1 MEPKN
6 KCLIFIWQKMIFTQ
20 YSFAGRKWIGLKP
33 HSFTNEISYMN
44 QCVIE
49 MLFIH
54 IVDDI
59 IQINIIDINTVD
71 VYILP

>member
-1 MEPKN
+1 
-6 KCLIFIWQKMIFTQ
+6 
-20 YSFAGRKWIGLKP
+20 
-33 HSFTNEISYMN
+33 MN